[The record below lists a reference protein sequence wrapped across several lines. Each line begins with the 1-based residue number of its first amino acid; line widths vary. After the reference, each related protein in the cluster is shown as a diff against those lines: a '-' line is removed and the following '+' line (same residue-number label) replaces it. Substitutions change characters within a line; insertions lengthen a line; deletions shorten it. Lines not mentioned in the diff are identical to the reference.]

1 MFLHRTVVSGLF
13 FDGCCEVNNFKG
25 TLCFVCQQKAVGESH
40 KAVKSFF
47 LSESLKIIPNIP
59 FNTPKGVFLFAD
71 KNRQEQTRT
80 DKNRQEA
87 FFL

>member
-1 MFLHRTVVSGLF
+1 MFLHRTVVSGLS

-59 FNTPKGVFLFAD
+59 FNTPKAVGEPSLAD
-71 KNRQEQTRT
+71 AKRSQLHEKIGT
-80 DKNRQEA
+80 A
-87 FFL
+87 M